1 MIKSRRDFLSNLI
14 SLGAYSLTIASGI
27 LYSPITHAK
36 WLKKS
41 FTLSQYDETIAYLF
55 KGEKL
60 IDNHNKIQISRLPRV
75 AENGAV
81 VPIKIS
87 SHFDKIT
94 KIYILV
100 EKNPHPL
107 SAEFFISPAVKAE
120 VSARLKMAKT
130 SNVIIIVEADGKFYR
145 KVKKVKVSI
154 GGCGG

>member
-1 MIKSRRDFLSNLI
+1 MIESRRHFITRIL
-14 SLGAYSLTIASGI
+14 SLGASGLALASGI
-27 LYSPITHAK
+27 LYSPVSSAK

-41 FTLSQYDETIAYLF
+41 FTLNRYDKTIAHLF
-55 KGEKL
+55 NDEKL

-94 KIYILV
+94 KIFILI

-107 SAEFFISPAVKAE
+107 SAEFFITPSVEAV

-130 SNVIIIVEADGKFYR
+130 SNVIVIVEADGKFYR

>member
-1 MIKSRRDFLSNLI
+1 MIESRRHFITKLITLS
-14 SLGAYSLTIASGI
+14 AYGLTLTSGI
-27 LYSPITHAK
+27 LHSPVVAAE
-36 WLKKS
+36 WLKQRFS
-41 FTLSQYDETIAYLF
+41 LSHYDETISHIF

-60 IDNHNKIQISRLPRV
+60 IDNHNKIKITRLPYV

-100 EKNPHPL
+100 EKNPYPL
-107 SAEFFISPAVKAE
+107 SAEFFISPAVEAE

-130 SNVIIIVEADGKFYR
+130 SYVIVIVEADGKFYR
-145 KVKKVKVSI
+145 KIKKVKVAI

>member
-1 MIKSRRDFLSNLI
+1 MINSRRRFISNVLSVSGYGL
-14 SLGAYSLTIASGI
+14 AIASGV
-27 LYSPITHAK
+27 LYSPISCAA
-36 WLKKS
+36 WIKKS
-41 FTLSQYDETIAYLF
+41 FALTQYEETLAELF
-55 KGEKL
+55 KGEEL
-60 IDNHNKIQISRLPRV
+60 IDNHNKIKITKLPYI
-75 AENGAV
+75 AENGAA

-107 SAEFFISPAVKAE
+107 SAEFFISPAVEAV

-130 SNVIIIVEADGKFYR
+130 SKVIVIVEADGKFYR
-145 KVKKVKVSI
+145 RARKVKVSI

>member
-1 MIKSRRDFLSNLI
+1 MIESRRHFITRML
-14 SLGAYSLTIASGI
+14 SLGASGLALASGI
-27 LYSPITHAK
+27 LYSPFASAK
-36 WLKKS
+36 WLKIS
-41 FTLSQYDETIAYLF
+41 FTLNHYDETIAHLF
-55 KGEKL
+55 NGEKL

-87 SHFDKIT
+87 SQFDKIT

-100 EKNPHPL
+100 ENNPHPL
-107 SAEFFISPAVKAE
+107 SAEFFITSAVEAV

-130 SNVIIIVEADGKFYR
+130 SNVIVIVEADDKFYR